1 MTNKENFLLGAYSTL
16 ARWEEE
22 RAAHIQEAQDLEDSI
37 TMLKQEIT
45 KIEKEET
52 EKEE

>member
-1 MTNKENFLLGAYSTL
+1 MTNNEKFLLGAYSTI
-16 ARWEEE
+16 ARWEEQ
-22 RAAHIQEAQDLEDSI
+22 RAAHIQEAQDLEDAI
-37 TMLKQEIT
+37 TRLKQEII

>member
-1 MTNKENFLLGAYSTL
+1 MTHKENFLLDAYSTL

-22 RAAHIQEAQDLEDSI
+22 RAAHIQQAQDLEEAI

-45 KIEKEET
+45 KIEKQET